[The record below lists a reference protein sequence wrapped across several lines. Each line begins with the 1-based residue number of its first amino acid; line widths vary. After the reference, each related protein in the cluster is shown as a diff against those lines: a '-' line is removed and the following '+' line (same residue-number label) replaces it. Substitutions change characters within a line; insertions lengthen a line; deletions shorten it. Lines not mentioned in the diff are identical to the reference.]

1 MENEVR
7 EQYPVPPQIYTDAA
21 EQTEH
26 SPEELVIKD
35 ASFYLTKA
43 QISAAKKL
51 AEYIED
57 DSKNGF
63 DVSVTYDTYQTEQA
77 LWLVYAI
84 GAVAKGQGDK
94 VFRANPE

>member
-43 QISAAKKL
+43 QISVARELAK
-51 AEYIED
+51 YVDD
-57 DSKNGF
+57 DSAKGF
-63 DVSVTYDTYQTEQA
+63 AVWDFDELRRVEMAAWVVHV
-77 LWLVYAI
+77 L
-84 GAVAKGQGDK
+84 GAVADGKGGS
-94 VFRANPE
+94 VFRAGRK